1 MGDQATS
8 VQTLLQT
15 SGELQNLPYRI
26 TWSEF
31 PSGAAGIAALTGG
44 SVDVVPT
51 ADAPAIFA
59 FAAHDPVKVISASL
73 PSTPSQS
80 IYGLLVPGNSTIGNL
95 AALAGKK
102 VGWQTGSVAQYFALQ
117 ALKQAGVASSSVT
130 FVNLTAGSALSA
142 LNGGKVDALFSSD
155 PFMSIGVA
163 DFHDKVVVSGAPYVK
178 GETFWVAS
186 KSALDDPAISAAI
199 GDLVGRYAKA
209 QLWAA
214 AHRSQW
220 AATFSHIT
228 GLPIAVS
235 DLYVNR
241 SQYVTVPI
249 TSSNIITPLQNEA
262 DFFYQQKV
270 LTAPLHLTSLFDTRF
285 NNQA

>member
-8 VQTLLQT
+8 VQTLLET
-15 SGELQNLPYRI
+15 SGELQNLPYHV

-59 FAAHDPVKVISASL
+59 YAAHDPIKVISASL

-80 IYGLLVPGNSTIGNL
+80 IYGLLVPGNSTIDSL
-95 AALAGKK
+95 ASLAGKK
-102 VGWQTGSVAQYFALQ
+102 VGWQTGSVGQYFGLQ
-117 ALKQAGVASSSVT
+117 ALKQAGVPASSVT

-163 DFHDKVVVSGAPYVK
+163 DFHDKVVVSGASYVK
-178 GETFWVAS
+178 GETFWIAS
-186 KSALDDPAISAAI
+186 SSALASPSVSAAI
-199 GDLVGRYAKA
+199 GDMVGRYAKA
-209 QLWAA
+209 QIWAA

-220 AATFSHIT
+220 AATFSRIT
-228 GLPIAVS
+228 GLPAAVA

-249 TSSNIITPLQNEA
+249 TAANIITPLQNEA

-270 LTAPLHLTSLFDTRF
+270 LTAPVHLTALFDTRF
-285 NNQA
+285 NKQA